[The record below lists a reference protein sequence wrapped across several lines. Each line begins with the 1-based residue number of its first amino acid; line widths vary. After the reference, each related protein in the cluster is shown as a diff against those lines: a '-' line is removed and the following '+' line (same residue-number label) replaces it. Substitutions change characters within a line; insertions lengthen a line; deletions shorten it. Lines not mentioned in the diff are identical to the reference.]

1 MTNRDTP
8 SHSPQTS
15 TKTEP
20 EVIGSKARA
29 LDKDKT
35 TVERLSIPRSSL
47 QRISLLAVLYLLSFG
62 VFVTVFKQD
71 SGQASLPLFPTVI
84 LIAFL
89 FELLDSAAGMGF
101 GTALSP
107 LLLVLGFPPLAV
119 VPALLVS
126 ETVTGSVAGGVHHEL
141 RNVSFSFRPLNDA
154 TKLVLLLASVGS
166 LASIG
171 AILLTY
177 FALQLPDTVI
187 RIYVSVLVLLMGLIG
202 IIRARLKVRLEY
214 RPRRLVGFALVA
226 GFNKGI
232 GGGGFGPVVTL
243 GEILSGVYEKSAT
256 AIVSLAEGIVSL
268 VGVIT
273 FLYISSSGVPVDFT
287 LLPSIFTGG
296 FLAAIGA
303 PYLVRVFPN
312 KIWRYLIPLYATVIG
327 ILGLTLGVEI

>member
-8 SHSPQTS
+8 SHSSQTS
-15 TKTEP
+15 AKTEP

-35 TVERLSIPRSSL
+35 TVERLSIPRTSL
-47 QRISLLAVLYLLSFG
+47 QRISLLLVLYLVSLG
-62 VFVTVFKQD
+62 VFVIVFRQGSKQT
-71 SGQASLPLFPTVI
+71 SLPLFPTII

-89 FELLDSAAGMGF
+89 FELLDSATGMGF

-126 ETVTGSVAGGVHHEL
+126 ETVSGVVAGGVHHEL
-141 RNVSFSFRPLNDA
+141 RNVSFSFHPLNHA
-154 TKLVLLLASVGS
+154 TKLVLLLAGVGS

-171 AILLTY
+171 AIFLTY
-177 FALQLPDTVI
+177 SALQLPDAVI
-187 RIYVSVLVLLMGLIG
+187 RIYVSILVLVMGLIG
-202 IIRARLKVRLEY
+202 IIRAQLKMRLTY
-214 RPRRLVGFALVA
+214 RPRRLMGFALIA

-256 AIVSLAEGIVSL
+256 AIVSLAESVVSL
-268 VGVIT
+268 VGIFT
-273 FLYISSSGVPVDFT
+273 FLFISFTGAPVNFV
-287 LLPSIFTGG
+287 LLPSIYTGG

-312 KIWRYLIPLYATVIG
+312 KVWRYLIPLYATVIG
-327 ILGLTLGVEI
+327 ILGLALGVEI